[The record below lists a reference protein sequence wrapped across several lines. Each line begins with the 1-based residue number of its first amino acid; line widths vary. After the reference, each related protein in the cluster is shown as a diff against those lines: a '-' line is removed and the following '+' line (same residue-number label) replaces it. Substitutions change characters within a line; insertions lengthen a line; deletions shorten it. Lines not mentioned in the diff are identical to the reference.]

1 MNTVFI
7 MAIMATIMTSIM
19 AFNIITIKVLLML

>member
-7 MAIMATIMTSIM
+7 MAIMATIMTTIM
-19 AFNIITIKVLLML
+19 AFNIITIKVPLML

>member
-7 MAIMATIMTSIM
+7 MAIMATIMTTIM